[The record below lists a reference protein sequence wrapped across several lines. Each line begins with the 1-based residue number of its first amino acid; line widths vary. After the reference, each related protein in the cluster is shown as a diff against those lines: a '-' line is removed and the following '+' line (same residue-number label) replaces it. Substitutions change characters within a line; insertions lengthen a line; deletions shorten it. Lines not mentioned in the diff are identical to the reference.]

1 MESIGSKEMVSVLRG
16 KVQSLACS
24 RTSICIWW
32 RMNEWNQARQ
42 PLGICRP
49 DWDGSLSRIY
59 HHPTFS
65 TSRMWSAPGKI
76 TYVKGLWSTD
86 GKHYCCFA
94 FVFLF
99 LFKGSCSLPFRPGCP
114 PECRILQGWDCVTSL
129 LRPGTQVKRK
139 SHKKYSTSWASK
151 SEQRKENRWWPQ
163 KSSRWAEQK
172 EALSSGVGWL
182 RNLTGEM
189 LTLKPQALHQG

>member
-1 MESIGSKEMVSVLRG
+1 MVSVLRG

-32 RMNEWNQARQ
+32 RMNEWNQARR

-49 DWDGSLSRIY
+49 DWDGSLSRIH

-65 TSRMWSAPGKI
+65 TSRMWSVPGKI

-99 LFKGSCSLPFRPGCP
+99 LFKGSCSLPLRPGCP

-129 LRPGTQVKRK
+129 LRPWYPGQEEVTQEILDFLSLEVRTEEGKQMMTTEKQPLGRAEGSIELWGWVAEK
-139 SHKKYSTSWASK
+139 PHWGNADFEATS
-151 SEQRKENRWWPQ
+151 
-163 KSSRWAEQK
+163 
-172 EALSSGVGWL
+172 
-182 RNLTGEM
+182 LTPGLE
-189 LTLKPQALHQG
+189 